1 MNTYH
6 VQKLTYL
13 SDQDARP
20 QGSAHPNA
28 HLWDNGTN
36 AADEL
41 LCMLEVR
48 EIALANFGENSI
60 RNGQP
65 LALLEEALAPVYFY
79 HRYQTEAT
87 AKVIGGLYYTYAV
100 RGDGQEH
107 TKLVP
112 AEEQK
117 AALAALLQTIAP
129 GTLAL
134 NEDLI
139 KLIPPMPA
147 GYSRNRE
154 TITIRT
160 GITFDPIAAA
170 EAAAN
175 HSISLLLNPA
185 RATRLVEYH
194 ARNEEQPDLA
204 FVLNELISATFKSEV
219 QDGYLGEI
227 RHAVNAVALQNMFAL
242 IANEQASE
250 QARAITFPT
259 LLGLK
264 SWATKQVKSTKDNSE
279 KASLEF
285 MLFEIAQF
293 ENDPSSFKNKQ
304 AMPMPD
310 GSPIGCF

>member
-1 MNTYH
+1 MEEIETLEAEIESLNNEILSSQE
-6 VQKLTYL
+6 VKAGQNKLRQVDLY
-13 SDQDARP
+13 
-20 QGSAHPNA
+20 G
-28 HLWDNGTN
+28 
-36 AADEL
+36 
-41 LCMLEVR
+41 M
-48 EIALANFGENSI
+48 
-60 RNGQP
+60 

-100 RGDGQEH
+100 RGDGQEP

-129 GTLAL
+129 STLVL

-139 KLIPPMPA
+139 KLIPPMPV

-154 TITIRT
+154 TIKIRT

-175 HSISLLLNPA
+175 NSISLLLNPA

-194 ARNEEQPDLA
+194 ARNAEQPGLE
-204 FVLNELISATFKSEV
+204 FVLNELINATFQSEA
-219 QDGYLGEI
+219 QEGYLVEI
-227 RHAVNAVALQNMFAL
+227 RHAVNAVALQNIFAL

-250 QARAITFPT
+250 QARAITFSK
-259 LLGLK
+259 LIELK
-264 SWATKQVKSTKDNSE
+264 TWATKQLKSTKDASE
-279 KASLEF
+279 KAALEF